1 VATLQALPQCIQQ
14 PCPFFPFLDKLQSM
28 TPNLHT
34 EELPEVYSSN
44 SRRCHVINA
53 DGSPGFSCRISC
65 FDGLVWLPS
74 VPTHKTT
81 NPVMT
86 VALPIQSNESVIW
99 LGEVRLG

>member
-1 VATLQALPQCIQQ
+1 
-14 PCPFFPFLDKLQSM
+14 M